1 MTGGRLRPGSY
12 GAAERGGGGAVT
24 GRWADKEIPAVF
36 QALEQEDALADLPQ
50 LNTSGCWDA
59 PDGHSAHPV

>member
-1 MTGGRLRPGSY
+1 MG
-12 GAAERGGGGAVT
+12 RGGGVT

-36 QALEQEDALADLPQ
+36 QALEEEDALSDLPQ
-50 LNTSGCWDA
+50 LNASGCWDA